1 MTLSLSRSFPPGSA
15 GSDRHG
21 RVSSGT
27 PPRQV
32 ELHPSLMRLGIAG
45 RLGLALVAT
54 AAVWALAAF
63 AWI

>member
-1 MTLSLSRSFPPGSA
+1 MTLSLSRSFTSVST

-21 RVSSGT
+21 RVSSGI
-27 PPRQV
+27 PPRQI